1 MVSLEDK
8 LSYLRSIKETP
19 KLLAFHNFII
29 GTEFQVEKQDP
40 IESNQLFFDLISAI
54 QKNDKA
60 AFLKLF
66 DKKSK
71 SNPTKESPLPFVHDD
86 FLLFVLIEGI
96 VKFGIEKS
104 WINKILSIRQRNST
118 TITFENLLNENYL
131 SKTNTTALVLIHSQ
145 LNQKPIL
152 TDDLL
157 NDAFKEITNNAELLQ
172 NKNDFQIL
180 CTFQAYDLI
189 ILNKTAPERS
199 DIALLN
205 QFNKNFLIRIK
216 FLTWI
221 VQADL
226 LFVLLY
232 ILLKASV
239 FFPEYVELIDKY
251 GFMITF
257 LGTLGITSIGN
268 LIPFVKTK
276 SRELVM
282 LIFGYPK
289 ELINKNKN

>member
-8 LSYLRSIKETP
+8 VSYLQNIYDTP
-19 KLLAFHNFII
+19 KLKAFHYFLI
-29 GTEFQVEKQDP
+29 GKKILIDEQD
-40 IESNQLFFDLISAI
+40 SNENNLMFFNLINSI
-54 QKNDKA
+54 LNDDKI
-60 AFLKLF
+60 AFLKEY

-71 SNPTKESPLPFVHDD
+71 SSPSKEFPLPFVHDD

-96 VKFGIEKS
+96 MKFGIDKS
-104 WINKILSIRQRNST
+104 WIHKILSIRQRNAV

-131 SKTNTTALVLIHSQ
+131 SKSNTMALVLIHSQ
-145 LNQKPIL
+145 FNQNPIL
-152 TDDLL
+152 TDELL
-157 NDAFKEITNNAELLQ
+157 NDTFKEITNNAELLS

-180 CTFQAYDLI
+180 CAFQAYDII

-199 DIALLN
+199 DIMLLN

-216 FLTWI
+216 FFTWI
-221 VQADL
+221 VQAVL
-226 LFVLLY
+226 LFFLIY

-239 FFPEYVELIDKY
+239 FFPEYVELVNKY
-251 GFMITF
+251 GFMITL

-268 LIPFVKTK
+268 LIPIVKTK
-276 SRELVM
+276 SQEFVM

-289 ELINKNKN
+289 ELTKRNKN